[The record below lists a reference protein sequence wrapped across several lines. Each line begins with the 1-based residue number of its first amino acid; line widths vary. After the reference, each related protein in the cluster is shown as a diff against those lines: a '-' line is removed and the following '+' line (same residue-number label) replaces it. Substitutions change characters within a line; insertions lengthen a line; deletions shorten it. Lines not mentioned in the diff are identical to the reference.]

1 MKRRILLLCM
11 PVLLM
16 AAGPEEGV
24 KAAEK
29 QWAEA
34 VVKKDYAVLNRV
46 LADDLTYTHS
56 DGRLDS
62 KANFIDAL
70 KSGKQTYSAAEHESI
85 DVRPLGQDAAIV
97 RGRLRM
103 TAAVVGQT
111 ATPAT
116 FSILR
121 VYKRN
126 GNQWQ
131 LTAHQSARLVAAQ

>member
-1 MKRRILLLCM
+1 M
-11 PVLLM
+11 PVFLM
-16 AAGPEEGV
+16 AAGFEDDV
-24 KAAEK
+24 KASEK
-29 QWAEA
+29 HWAQA
-34 VVKKDYAVLNRV
+34 VVKKEYAVLSRV

-62 KANFIDAL
+62 KTNFIEAL
-70 KSGKQTYSAAEHESI
+70 RSGKQTYTAAEHESI
-85 DVRPLGQDAAIV
+85 HVRPLGQDAAIV
-97 RGRLRM
+97 RIRLRM
-103 TAAVVGQT
+103 TAATAGQT

-131 LTAHQSARLVAAQ
+131 LTAHQSARLAAAQ